1 MPKTNS
7 RFRLLI
13 ENFFAYGL
21 INVLNKI
28 IPLLLLPVITRLLTD
43 PADFGRFDM
52 FNTLVSFGS
61 ALAGLGMYDAMFR
74 EYFEKEDEL
83 YKRQVTSS
91 ALSIVIWS
99 SIILAF
105 ILVILKK
112 PLAILFLGG
121 DSYQL
126 IIILAAIGVVLH
138 TLHSIIAA
146 PTRMQNKRKIYIY
159 TGVLQ
164 SSLYYA
170 LAIVLIFN
178 GFRYFGLIYSNLI
191 SIFFLVLF
199 FYILNRKHFSLH
211 DSDKSIRSELYKI
224 GIPLVPT
231 FIIYWVFHSM
241 DRLMITNMLGMEQ
254 VGIYSIGARVASISQ
269 FIYAAFAGGWQ
280 YFAFSTM
287 KDSDQVS
294 LNSKVFEVLGVIS
307 ILALFG
313 ISLFDNF
320 IFDLLFTGEYVKGII
335 VFPYL
340 FISPLF
346 LMLFQIAG
354 NQFLVVKKSYI
365 ITVSL
370 LIGAV
375 INIVLNF
382 VLIKYFGVKGCALAT
397 FLGYFISLLIIMIA
411 SRKQMLMAFSK
422 KLLFS
427 LGLVLVFLGLLFFD
441 YESISNAVSIL
452 FMLVILIFYHRD
464 LFYII
469 KSLRRKYY

>member
-1 MPKTNS
+1 MSKTHN

-74 EYFEKEDEL
+74 EFFEKNDPL
-83 YKRQVTSS
+83 YKKQVTSS
-91 ALSIVIWS
+91 ALSIVLCS
-99 SIILAF
+99 SIIIAS
-105 ILVILKK
+105 ILILFKK
-112 PLAILFLGG
+112 PLSMLVLGG
-121 DSYQL
+121 DKYQL
-126 IIILAAIGVVLH
+126 IVVFAAVGVIFHALQ
-138 TLHSIIAA
+138 SIIAA

-159 TGVLQ
+159 SGLMN
-164 SSLYYA
+164 SGIYYA
-170 LAIVLIFN
+170 FAIILIYY
-178 GFRYFGLIYSNLI
+178 GYRYYGLIYSNLI
-191 SIFFLVLF
+191 SIFLLILF
-199 FYILNRKHFSLH
+199 FYLLNRAHFSLH
-211 DSDKSIRSELYKI
+211 DSNRSIRSELLRI

-241 DRLMITNMLGMEQ
+241 DRIMISNMLGMDQ

-294 LNSKVFEVLGVIS
+294 LNSRVFEILGIIS
-307 ILALFG
+307 ILTLFG
-313 ISLFDNF
+313 ISFFDDF
-320 IFDLLFTGEYVKGII
+320 IFNTLFTGEYTKGVI

-340 FISPLF
+340 FISPLL
-346 LMLFQIAG
+346 LMLFQVAG

-365 ITVSL
+365 ITGSL
-370 LIGAV
+370 LVGASL
-375 INIVLNF
+375 NILLNF
-382 VLIKYFGVKGCALAT
+382 ILIKIYGVKGAALST
-397 FLGYFISLLIIMIA
+397 LLGYFISLLIIMIVTK
-411 SRKQMLMAFSK
+411 KQLLMVYSK
-422 KLLFS
+422 KLILSVVFA
-427 LGLVLVFLGLLFFD
+427 LLFLGLQFFNFATV
-441 YESISNAVSIL
+441 SSVASIL
-452 FMLVILIFYHRD
+452 FVLLILVLYRKDLIQ
-464 LFYII
+464 IVWNM
-469 KSLRRKYY
+469 RRKS

>member
-74 EYFEKEDEL
+74 EYFEKENEL

-99 SIILAF
+99 SIIIAL
-105 ILVILKK
+105 ILIIFRN

-126 IIILAAIGVVLH
+126 IIILAGIGVVFH
-138 TLHSIIAA
+138 TLHSIISA

-191 SIFFLVLF
+191 SIFLLVLF
-199 FYILNRKHFSLH
+199 FYILNKKHFSLH
-211 DSDKSIRSELYKI
+211 DSTKLIRSELYKI

-231 FIIYWVFHSM
+231 FVIYWVFHSM

-269 FIYAAFAGGWQ
+269 FFYAAFAGGWQ

-320 IFDLLFTGEYVKGII
+320 IFDFLFTGEYVKGII

-375 INIVLNF
+375 VNIVLNF
-382 VLIKYFGVKGCALAT
+382 ILIKYYGVKGCALAT

-411 SRKQMLMAFSK
+411 SRKQTLMVYSK
-422 KLLFS
+422 KFLTS
-427 LGLVLVFLGLLFFD
+427 IGLVLVFLGILFFG
-441 YESISNAVSIL
+441 YQSISNTVSIL
-452 FMLVILIFYHRD
+452 FIVVILLFYHRD
-464 LFYII
+464 LLYII

>member
-1 MPKTNS
+1 MAKTNN
-7 RFRLLI
+7 RFRLFI
-13 ENFFAYGL
+13 ENFLAYGL

-43 PADFGRFDM
+43 PADFGRLEM

-74 EYFEKEDEL
+74 EYFEKEDVL

-91 ALSIVIWS
+91 ALSIVIGS
-99 SIILAF
+99 SFILALF
-105 ILVILKK
+105 LIVLKK
-112 PLAILFLGG
+112 PLSVLFLGG
-121 DSYQL
+121 ENYQT
-126 IIILAAIGVVLH
+126 IIILAAIGVILH
-138 TLHSIIAA
+138 ALRLIIAA

-159 TGVLQ
+159 TGLLQ
-164 SSLYYA
+164 SFLYYA
-170 LAIVLIFN
+170 FAIALIYY
-178 GFRYFGLIYSNLI
+178 GFHYLGLIYSNLI
-191 SIFFLVLF
+191 SIFLLVLF
-199 FYILNRKHFSLH
+199 FYVLNRKHFLLH
-211 DSDKSIRSELYKI
+211 DSKKSIRLELFKI

-231 FIIYWVFHSM
+231 FVIYWVFHSV

-269 FIYAAFAGGWQ
+269 LIYAAFAGGWQ

-294 LNSKVFEVLGVIS
+294 LNSKIFEVLGIIS

-313 ISLFDNF
+313 ISLLDDF
-320 IFDLLFTGEYVKGII
+320 IFNLMFTGEYIKGVI

-365 ITVSL
+365 ITASL

-375 INIVLNF
+375 INIILNF
-382 VLIKYFGVKGCALAT
+382 VLIKYYGVKGCALAT
-397 FLGYFISLLIIMIA
+397 FMGYFVSLLFIMIA
-411 SRKQMLMAFSK
+411 TRKQKLMNFSK
-422 KLLFS
+422 KFLISVS
-427 LGLVLVFLGLLFFD
+427 LALVFLGFLFF
-441 YESISNAVSIL
+441 EFTSSIFSIL
-452 FMLVILIFYHRD
+452 FMILVLWLYRIDIVHVVR
-464 LFYII
+464 
-469 KSLRRKYY
+469 SLRRKYY